1 MNNRV
6 IAVVDDM
13 FFAAKIRGT
22 AEPLG
27 VEVVFVR
34 NLVDLQGAAG
44 GITPALFI
52 VDLQAQRCDPFAM
65 VASIKSDEQLCD
77 APVVAFF
84 AHVHVELQRRALAAG
99 FDYVM
104 PRSVFTNKLP
114 EILQGDWENI

>member
-1 MNNRV
+1 MNKRV

-22 AEPLG
+22 AEHLG
-27 VEVVFVR
+27 VDVLFVR
-34 NLVDLQGAAG
+34 NLVNLQKGVG
-44 GITPALFI
+44 EITPALFI
-52 VDLQAQRCDPFAM
+52 VDLQAQCCDPFAI
-65 VASIKSDEQLCD
+65 VESIKSDEQLCD

-84 AHVHVELQRRALAAG
+84 AHVHVELQRRALASG